1 MTDCAAFA
9 ASLEECYRRIGE
21 RSMRDLPIYNE
32 ALAVAAIGFAV
43 RNDAISGI
51 LVTPWFMN
59 LILVPQDGSLAA
71 RTPGTSFS
79 HAFPAGAIDFTVA
92 EIDGVGRI
100 ASSSLFSPM
109 FQFDEMEA
117 ATATATAAMAEI
129 LTSPPLPHDETRKL
143 APAVDRR
150 NFLRGA
156 LTEPRP

>member
-9 ASLEECYRRIGE
+9 ALLEDCYRRIGE
-21 RSMRDLPIYNE
+21 RSMRDLPIYND
-32 ALAVAAIGFAV
+32 ALSIAAIGFDI

-59 LILVPQDGSLAA
+59 LILVPRDGSLASRA
-71 RTPGTSFS
+71 TGSSFS
-79 HAFPAGAIDFTVA
+79 HAFAAGAIDFTVGD
-92 EIDGVGRI
+92 IDGVGRI

-109 FQFDEMEA
+109 FEFDDMEA
-117 ATATATAAMAEI
+117 AKATATAAMIEI
-129 LTSPPLPHDETRKL
+129 LTSPAAEQDQARKL